1 MESPRIAVVT
11 ASLPERVE
19 FRAECMAAV
28 AAQTLLPV
36 AHLLHLDYERQGPAR
51 CLNALTKAAVEAG
64 AEWIAQI
71 ADDDVMLTHHL
82 ETLAART
89 DADIIYTYCHVEGRG
104 AWSPNAPFDADRL
117 RRENYIPATTLIR
130 TELAV
135 TLGWNVDAA
144 NGWEDY
150 DFWLRALDVG
160 AEFAC
165 VPEVTWLYRFHGSNH
180 STRGR

>member
-1 MESPRIAVVT
+1 MRISVLT
-11 ASLPERVE
+11 ASLPERE
-19 FRAECMAAV
+19 AFRAEAIASVNAQTFAPIAHLIGIDHERVGPAAILNRLLPAAV
-28 AAQTLLPV
+28 AMS
-36 AHLLHLDYERQGPAR
+36 
-51 CLNALTKAAVEAG
+51 
-64 AEWIAQI
+64 AEWVALL
-71 ADDDVMLTHHL
+71 ADDDVLYPQHL
-82 ETLAART
+82 EALSACESG
-89 DADIIYTYCHVEGRG
+89 DIRYSYCDVEGRG
-104 AWSPNAPFDADRL
+104 GWSPNAPFDPDRL